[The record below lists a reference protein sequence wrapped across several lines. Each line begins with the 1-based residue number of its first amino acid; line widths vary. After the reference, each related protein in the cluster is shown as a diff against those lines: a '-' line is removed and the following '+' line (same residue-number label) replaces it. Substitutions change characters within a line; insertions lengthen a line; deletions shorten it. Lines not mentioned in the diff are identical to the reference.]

1 MSELRFCP
9 VKTRW
14 TLIAPER
21 KARPHEFTLPRAAE
35 EPDPASSP
43 FAPGNEGQTPPE
55 ILTFPRKGGAGGP
68 GGWQVRVIPNKFPVL
83 RVEGDITREGVG
95 LYDRVAGVGAHE
107 VIIENPDPTL
117 ELADL
122 DVSEIAL
129 VLRAFRSRLL
139 DLRRDTRLRYI
150 LIFKNKG
157 RDAGASIAHPHSQ
170 LIATPIIPTFVVQE
184 LKSCRIHYRHKER
197 CLFCD
202 IIRQEQRFEE
212 RVSAETADFI
222 SLQPFAAAFPFETWI
237 LPKDH
242 AHDFA
247 LAEDDDLAGLAAIL
261 RDHLRRLRALLQD
274 PPYNLVLHTAPSPHP
289 RPGLPDYWTTIEHDF
304 HWHVE
309 IVPRVTRI
317 AGFEWGSGYTVNP
330 TPPEEAAQF
339 LRGADPEDGG
349 R

>member
-1 MSELRFCP
+1 
-9 VKTRW
+9 VKYRW

-21 KARPHEFTLPRAAE
+21 KARPHEFTLPRSVDG
-35 EPDPASSP
+35 PDPGSSP
-43 FAPGNEGQTPPE
+43 FAPGNEDQTPPE
-55 ILTFPRKGGAGGP
+55 ILTIPRKGGAGGP

-122 DVSEIAL
+122 DVKDVAL
-129 VLRAFRSRLL
+129 VLRAFRARLL

-157 RDAGASIAHPHSQ
+157 REAGASISHPHSQ

-184 LKSCRIHYRHKER
+184 LKSCRIHYRNKER

-202 IIRQEQRFEE
+202 VIRQEQRLEE

-261 RDHLRRLRALLQD
+261 RDHLRRMRALLQD

-309 IVPRVTRI
+309 VVPRVTRI